1 MLLVRGVLL
10 SHGAP
15 LGRSADAGCRRI
27 GSKYKGRMDSRSAL
41 ATYHLEPIKVLEYIL
56 RHGSEGVGSSA
67 CPILDG
73 IFGRGHVGGFGP

>member
-1 MLLVRGVLL
+1 
-10 SHGAP
+10 
-15 LGRSADAGCRRI
+15 
-27 GSKYKGRMDSRSAL
+27 MDSRLAL

-56 RHGSEGVGSSA
+56 RHGSEGVGSPA

>member
-1 MLLVRGVLL
+1 MSLLLL
-10 SHGAP
+10 LAP
-15 LGRSADAGCRRI
+15 LPHESRGELRSAFRAI
-27 GSKYKGRMDSRSAL
+27 ASKYKGRMDSRLAL

-56 RHGSEGVGSSA
+56 RHGSEGVGSPA